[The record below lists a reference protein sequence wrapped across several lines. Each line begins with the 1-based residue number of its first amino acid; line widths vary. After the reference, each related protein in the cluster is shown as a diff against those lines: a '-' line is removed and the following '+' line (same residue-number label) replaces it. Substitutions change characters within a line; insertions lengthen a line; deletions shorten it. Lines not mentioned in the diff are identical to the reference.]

1 MRRSVWTLAFGA
13 LLGVAALT
21 SWTATAQSADR
32 ARSAVMEYAVME
44 YAVMEYAVM
53 EYAAASCG
61 ATQHGEVGMAAMAT
75 AAMVTA
81 DTALDIPRTVTDR
94 DITGT
99 VTLAPVITMAT
110 TPQRPALI
118 SALAPLAW
126 VSAPTVPESA

>member
-32 ARSAVMEYAVME
+32 RGGSAVMEYAVME
-44 YAVMEYAVM
+44 SAVMEYAIM
-53 EYAAASCG
+53 EYAAMPGG

-75 AAMVTA
+75 AAMLTA

-99 VTLAPVITMAT
+99 VTSAPAITMAT
-110 TPQRPALI
+110 TPRRPALI
-118 SALAPLAW
+118 SALAP
-126 VSAPTVPESA
+126 SE